1 MEFCIGMW
9 CNWCI
14 WNIGEK
20 LGKSVLIKKSE
31 FSNIFFKAHR
41 TIGITFFLT
50 RPLWNLLLKP
60 TKIKWQIFGSHRQ
73 FSAITRV
80 FWDCGKTKQ
89 KWYFVTKIVLT
100 YCEKELFQW
109 SRKTWVFEITRT
121 IYSYSERSEQ
131 FLVTECFFN
140 LFLEVSHI

>member
-1 MEFCIGMW
+1 MCLFWSIDECIMETLCSYIASEFRNLSRNVKEYIGILHTGMW
-9 CNWCI
+9 CNWYI
-14 WNIGEK
+14 WNIGGK

-31 FSNIFFKAHR
+31 FSNIYYKAHR

-73 FSAITRV
+73 FSTITRF

-100 YCEKELFQW
+100 YCEKELF
-109 SRKTWVFEITRT
+109 
-121 IYSYSERSEQ
+121 
-131 FLVTECFFN
+131 
-140 LFLEVSHI
+140 